1 MAIEREVCEKDAR
14 KEGEISGY
22 LYSANVVVDIVQRE
36 RTKALVDRHCLSVD
50 GVRKR
55 SHMTRVID
63 PGQRRA
69 LSNPTLQ
76 PHSMSC
82 LSWYFPLTVW

>member
-1 MAIEREVCEKDAR
+1 MRRTQR
-14 KEGEISGY
+14 KEGEISGIY
-22 LYSANVVVDIVQRE
+22 TTANVVVDIVRRE

-50 GVRKR
+50 GVRER

-69 LSNPTLQ
+69 LSNPPT
-76 PHSMSC
+76 HEVTEMIISVTRS
-82 LSWYFPLTVW
+82 